1 MVIRTW
7 CEELHG
13 LNYLEDLD
21 VNPYVVSYEGVSCS
35 PGRCTCLITRPEE
48 DFYELISVAM
58 PEPWCVDVPLDRNV
72 SAGNRDWRAVN
83 LLNYQT
89 FELKVDGIPT
99 LGWFWIP

>member
-7 CEELHG
+7 CEELRG
-13 LNYLEDLD
+13 LNYLEDL
-21 VNPYVVSYEGVSCS
+21 
-35 PGRCTCLITRPEE
+35 

-83 LLNYQT
+83 VLNYHT
-89 FELKVDGIPT
+89 LRLIVDGTKT
-99 LGWFWIP
+99 LGYFWKSDP